1 MRRIIKINGVSR
13 ISSERAFVK
22 VTVPESLT
30 PEQECR
36 MLALLTNDWQYYRR
50 LVFLQHPE
58 TKAAKKEILEKYPYD
73 GKSTFSEL
81 LAKAIENEE
90 C

>member
-1 MRRIIKINGVSR
+1 MKINGVSR
-13 ISSERAFVK
+13 ISSESSFVK

-30 PEQECR
+30 PEQKCR

-50 LVFLQHPE
+50 LAFLQHPE
-58 TKAAKKEILEKYPYD
+58 TKAARKEIFEKYPYD
-73 GKSTFSEL
+73 GKSSFSEL
-81 LAKAIENEE
+81 LAKAIGNEE

>member
-1 MRRIIKINGVSR
+1 
-13 ISSERAFVK
+13 
-22 VTVPESLT
+22 
-30 PEQECR
+30 
-36 MLALLTNDWQYYRR
+36 LLTNDWQYYRR